1 MSMNNSSS
9 PVAKR
14 QRLPSF
20 LLSIIS
26 AAPNCIPSAAEASA
40 CVRRV
45 QGFAREAEPDFESA
59 PLGGE
64 FALIEVEPV
73 HAASTL
79 SSPAATT
86 NPTAFI
92 HPPFARA
99 LRVPLFLKAARITS
113 FHLDSLSDPKLRR
126 GGRHK
131 LTLKFVF

>member
-1 MSMNNSSS
+1 MSMNNSS
-9 PVAKR
+9 PLVAKR

-45 QGFAREAEPDFESA
+45 QGFAREA
-59 PLGGE
+59 
-64 FALIEVEPV
+64 EPV

-126 GGRHK
+126 GGATNLR
-131 LTLKFVF
+131 